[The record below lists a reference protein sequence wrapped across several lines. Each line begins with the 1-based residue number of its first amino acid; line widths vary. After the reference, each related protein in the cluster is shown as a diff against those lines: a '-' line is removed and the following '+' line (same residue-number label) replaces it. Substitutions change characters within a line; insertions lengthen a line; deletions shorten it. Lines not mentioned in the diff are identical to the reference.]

1 MIKIEGGLNMKQNS
15 LHHWHIEHNKQVAE
29 FHKKHEIEIQQG
41 ENGNSLLAKWERY
54 FYNKV
59 ISPLKK

>member
-1 MIKIEGGLNMKQNS
+1 MKQTS
-15 LHHWHIEHNKQVAE
+15 LHYWHKEHNKRVAD
-29 FHKKHEIEIQQG
+29 FHKKHENEIQRG

-54 FYNKV
+54 FYNNV